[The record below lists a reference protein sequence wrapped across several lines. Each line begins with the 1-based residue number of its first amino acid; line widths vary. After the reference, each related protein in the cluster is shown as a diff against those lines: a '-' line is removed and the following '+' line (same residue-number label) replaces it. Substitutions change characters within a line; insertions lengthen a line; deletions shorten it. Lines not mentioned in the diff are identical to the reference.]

1 MTPLDGILIFFGFII
16 WIWAFLSGKDSL
28 YKLFLGLIIGFLVY
42 TLIESQI
49 ALVQTKAIA
58 DRDSYELFLSTHT
71 TTVLTLMLLAVPV
84 FGIFFMLHPR
94 LYILTYKKSPSQL
107 LLGILLPFFLV
118 GILAY
123 LGKESLLTQ
132 SDTWVK
138 IFEFFSWSFIYQVFT
153 KLPWAIFALLI
164 FLLLYKT
171 LFILLVAFSLWI
183 YRDVIPEL
191 FSSWKKRK
199 RVKEG
204 WWEGSEGWDNH

>member
-1 MTPLDGILIFFGFII
+1 MTPLDWILILCWFMV

-71 TTVLTLMLLAVPV
+71 TSILTVLLLAVPI

-138 IFEFFSWSFIYQVFT
+138 IFDFFAWSFIYQVFT
-153 KLPWAIFALLI
+153 NLPWAIFALLL

-171 LFILLVAFSLWI
+171 LFILLLAFSLWI
-183 YRDVIPEL
+183 YRDVIPEI
-191 FSSWKKRK
+191 FSSWKHRK
-199 RVKEG
+199 RYEDI
-204 WWEGSEGWDNH
+204 WWDNSQDEND